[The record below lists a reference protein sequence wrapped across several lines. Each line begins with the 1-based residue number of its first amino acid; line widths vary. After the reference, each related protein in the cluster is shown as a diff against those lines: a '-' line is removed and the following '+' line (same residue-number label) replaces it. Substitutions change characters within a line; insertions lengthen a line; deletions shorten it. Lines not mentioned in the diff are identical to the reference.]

1 MDISKNL
8 KYNKDV
14 LLSYFRNRSNEI
26 KSELALRYSA
36 ADYKKKAAAVN
47 TAMIQTKETLLSI
60 LLETAR
66 NEHWTNK
73 EILECVLMIT
83 YTNDVVML
91 EARNSVWESMNIWRF
106 LGEWVNCGNPFV
118 NCVLITL

>member
-73 EILECVLMIT
+73 EIPVGGINLVHT
-83 YTNDVVML
+83 
-91 EARNSVWESMNIWRF
+91 
-106 LGEWVNCGNPFV
+106 
-118 NCVLITL
+118 

>member
-47 TAMIQTKETLLSI
+47 TAMIQTIRKHCCQYFLKQRE
-60 LLETAR
+60 
-66 NEHWTNK
+66 
-73 EILECVLMIT
+73 
-83 YTNDVVML
+83 
-91 EARNSVWESMNIWRF
+91 MNIGR
-106 LGEWVNCGNPFV
+106 
-118 NCVLITL
+118 TKKY

>member
-91 EARNSVWESMNIWRF
+91 EARNSVWEYEYMAFSRRV
-106 LGEWVNCGNPFV
+106 GELWEPF
-118 NCVLITL
+118 CKL

>member
-36 ADYKKKAAAVN
+36 ADYKKKCGKYREEKAV
-47 TAMIQTKETLLSI
+47 IYK
-60 LLETAR
+60 
-66 NEHWTNK
+66 
-73 EILECVLMIT
+73 
-83 YTNDVVML
+83 
-91 EARNSVWESMNIWRF
+91 
-106 LGEWVNCGNPFV
+106 
-118 NCVLITL
+118 

>member
-91 EARNSVWESMNIWRF
+91 EARNSVWGSMNIWRF